1 MHILAYELKVHPP
14 SAFDIQHAVKLKDD
28 IRRIR
33 GLIKP
38 ERARYFVGLLALFVV
53 NLSDVI
59 APLFMALAIELTEA
73 SLTGAEPLTPTPLA
87 LVGLNAAAF
96 TMVAAV
102 VVYFALQLTAS
113 LFRYPMMMKIAVPS
127 HQIGQNIRRA
137 LAKKLLFQTQAWYDG
152 KKSGDL
158 MSIGTADI
166 MAVRMMLG
174 PGIMIAADTLM
185 LVTLVLIV
193 LFALSWQ
200 LTLIALIPVPFIYV
214 ITNRLSH
221 AEFKGFEAVQEDLGV
236 MTERVRESYAGIRI
250 IQGYAREDHDRQ
262 RFADY
267 SRRHFDKNLS
277 LARVRAAFDPTLD
290 LMLGVATSL
299 VLIFGGIGVVNGS
312 LTLGSFV
319 AFLFLIRYLSGPMI
333 GLGWSISLFQRGR
346 ASLHRIDELLDAPNS
361 IIDGTETLVSPVGQI
376 DVKGLTFAYQ
386 TPRAGENTQEKSGNG
401 PVLSDISFRID
412 AGKTLGVF
420 GPVGSGKTTLVSL
433 LTRLYDPPKD
443 TVFVDEKDVRD
454 LKLDNLRANV
464 VLAPQETFLFSTTV
478 ERNITLASNEA
489 ELEVG
494 RVEELA
500 RLAHL
505 HNDVTAFSEGYATLL
520 GEKGVNLSGG
530 QRQRLAIARAI
541 GADPRVIILDDCLS
555 AVDATTEE
563 KILDN
568 LREVLA
574 GRTGII
580 VSHRVRA
587 VEKCDEIIV
596 LEGGK
601 ITARGNHEA
610 LMSAGGYYAQIA
622 DEQTRDG
629 QNGEGHL

>member
-1 MHILAYELKVHPP
+1 MN
-14 SAFDIQHAVKLKDD
+14 LKDD
-28 IRRIR
+28 IHRIS
-33 GLIKP
+33 GLVRP
-38 ERARYFVGLLALFVV
+38 ERGRYGLGLLALFVV

-59 APLFMALAIELTEA
+59 APLFTALAIELTEA
-73 SLTGAEPLTPTPLA
+73 SLTGGDALTPTPLA
-87 LVGLNAAAF
+87 LVGLKAADF
-96 TMVAAV
+96 SIVAAV
-102 VVYFALQLTAS
+102 VIYFVLQLMAS
-113 LFRYPMMMKIAVPS
+113 LFRYPMLMKIAVPS
-127 HQIGQNIRRA
+127 HQIGQNLRRA
-137 LAKKLLFQTQAWYDG
+137 LANKLLGQTQAWYDG

-174 PGIMIAADTLM
+174 PGIMVAADTFM
-185 LVTLVLIV
+185 LVSLVLIV
-193 LFALSWQ
+193 LVSLSWK
-200 LTLIALIPVPFIYV
+200 LTLIALIPVPFIYA

-221 AEFKGFEAVQEDLGV
+221 AEFKGFERVQEDLGV

-250 IQGYAREDHDRQ
+250 IQGYAREEHDRK

-267 SRRHFDKNLS
+267 SQRHFDKNLK

-290 LMLGVATSL
+290 LMLGVSTSL
-299 VLIFGGIGVVNGS
+299 VLVFGGIGVVQGS
-312 LTLGSFV
+312 VTLGSFV

-346 ASLHRIDELLDAPNS
+346 ASLHRIDELLDAPIS
-361 IIDGTETLVSPVGQI
+361 IEDGTKTLESPVGQI
-376 DVKGLTFAYQ
+376 EVRSLTFAYQ
-386 TPRAGENTQEKSGNG
+386 GPRVDEETTETRGNG
-401 PVLSDISFRID
+401 PVLSDISFQVES
-412 AGKTLGVF
+412 GKTLGVF

-433 LTRLYDPPKD
+433 LTRLYDPPKGC
-443 TVFVDEKDVRD
+443 VFIDGEDVRD
-454 LKLDNLRANV
+454 LKLENLRTHV

-478 ERNITLASNEA
+478 ERNISLSNHEA
-489 ELEVG
+489 EVEIG

-505 HNDVTAFSEGYATLL
+505 HNDVAAFPEGYSTLL

-541 GADPRVIILDDCLS
+541 GANPRVIILDDCLS

-563 KILDN
+563 KILEN
-568 LREVLA
+568 LREILS

-596 LEGGK
+596 LEGGR
-601 ITARGNHEA
+601 ITARGSHEA
-610 LMSAGGYYAQIA
+610 LLAAGGYYAQIA
-622 DEQTRDG
+622 DEQTRDDSSG
-629 QNGEGHL
+629 ALS

>member
-1 MHILAYELKVHPP
+1 MN
-14 SAFDIQHAVKLKDD
+14 LKDD
-28 IRRIR
+28 IHRIS
-33 GLIKP
+33 GLVRP
-38 ERARYFVGLLALFVV
+38 ERGRYGLGLLALFVV

-59 APLFMALAIELTEA
+59 APLFTALAIELTEA
-73 SLTGAEPLTPTPLA
+73 SLTGGEALTPTPLA
-87 LVGLNAAAF
+87 LVGLEASEF
-96 TMVAAV
+96 SIVTAV
-102 VVYFALQLTAS
+102 VIYFVLQLMAS
-113 LFRYPMMMKIAVPS
+113 LFRYPMLMKIAVPS
-127 HQIGQNIRRA
+127 HQIGQNLRRS
-137 LAKKLLFQTQAWYDG
+137 LANRLLGQTQSWYDG

-174 PGIMIAADTLM
+174 PGIMIAADTFM
-185 LVTLVLIV
+185 LVSLVLVV
-193 LFALSWQ
+193 LVSLSWQ

-250 IQGYAREDHDRQ
+250 IQGYAREEHDRK

-267 SRRHFDKNLS
+267 SRRHFDKNLK

-290 LMLGVATSL
+290 LMLGVSTSL
-299 VLIFGGIGVVNGS
+299 VLVFGGIGVVEGS
-312 LTLGSFV
+312 VTLGSFV

-346 ASLHRIDELLDAPNS
+346 ASLHRIDELLDAPIS
-361 IIDGTETLVSPVGQI
+361 IADGTKTLDSPVGQI
-376 DVKGLTFAYQ
+376 EVRGLTFAYRG
-386 TPRAGENTQEKSGNG
+386 PRVDEEPSEKPGNG
-401 PVLSDISFRID
+401 PVLSDISFQVES
-412 AGKTLGVF
+412 GKTLGIF

-433 LTRLYDPPKD
+433 LTRLYDPPQGS
-443 TVFVDEKDVRD
+443 VFIDGEDVRD
-454 LKLDNLRANV
+454 LRLENLRANI

-478 ERNITLASNEA
+478 ERNISLSNHEA
-489 ELEVG
+489 EVEIG

-505 HNDVTAFSEGYATLL
+505 HNDVTAFPEGYSTLL

-541 GADPRVIILDDCLS
+541 GANPRVIILDDCLS

-563 KILDN
+563 KILEN

-601 ITARGNHEA
+601 ITARGSHDA
-610 LMSAGGYYAQIA
+610 LLAAGGYYAQIA
-622 DEQTRDG
+622 DEQTRDDSSG
-629 QNGEGHL
+629 ALS